1 MNSRVYRF
9 NWAVLFLIVL
19 ALGCQK
25 TEEKDPCA
33 DLMSEGPLSQIGVIL
48 VDKETGEQLITTNDP
63 ETLNIS
69 VTEAHTGEPYKY
81 WDIIYHPENPTA
93 LNGVVRLSGIP
104 KTEGDHSYRIQSD
117 DFGSVTLSYTVVKGA
132 YISDSPCSR
141 RLPPPYGITDL
152 RIDNHPFDVFEFED
166 GTVMHNVVVVK
177 L

>member
-69 VTEAHTGEPYKY
+69 VT
-81 WDIIYHPENPTA
+81 
-93 LNGVVRLSGIP
+93 
-104 KTEGDHSYRIQSD
+104 
-117 DFGSVTLSYTVVKGA
+117 
-132 YISDSPCSR
+132 
-141 RLPPPYGITDL
+141 
-152 RIDNHPFDVFEFED
+152 DVFEFED